1 MGTLLVKDNS
11 VGRHGSREEF
21 TSSRSGKEAGV
32 GKGRLVRCKVREH
45 KEARTHR
52 VTLLRRSCA
61 LFFVSAVLKLYT
73 LKNN

>member
-11 VGRHGSREEF
+11 IGRRGSREVF
-21 TSSRSGKEAGV
+21 TSSRSGKEVGV

-52 VTLLRRSCA
+52 ATLLRRSCA
-61 LFFVSAVLKLYT
+61 LFFISAVLKLYT
-73 LKNN
+73 PKNN